1 MADIGEKQKELLM
14 NLDEEMG
21 WNSGL
26 NECPGV
32 DAAAMTEIP
41 EYIGKIL
48 EEELAAYIDD
58 KNNYVV
64 EGAYLICDQMSKK
77 PVKMYHWDG
86 KLGIEGEGGS
96 AEIAYTA
103 PESGV
108 SLPCFEVDPNAT
120 EIGRFYATNSKQT
133 ANGLRYGV
141 VSDRSCLRDEIEIHN
156 RTVAKGVGNLVS
168 MGNCMIMKASDVM
181 EIKKREGKAKI
192 YGTCYCLMK
201 PDFRWENPYC
211 IEDLI
216 GNCDSHSA
224 SRDFIPISGI
234 DATLDKPRCVQT
246 SHHKTMEWTTKGVPE
261 EGLTRLSTLL
271 CARGG
276 VITVKWS
283 GQIIK
288 SVEDEKSVD
297 NKELVEDEQTVGFQF
312 TLQQVRD
319 CGWNISVE
327 DLNELNRLMKEY
339 EVTSKVSAY
348 MMLATMLSESGNC
361 TKTTEDYDDSSK
373 YKYEERGAG
382 YMQLTWKKNQRK
394 FLSDVGE
401 SYDDIK
407 DDVPTYIGENY
418 AIESAVWYW
427 TNMDLTIERNLNAYV
442 AKNADEE
449 RMNGIFIIT
458 QYYVNSFPSGHNNT
472 LQKIREGAD
481 YKITTKSDNDGKEIY
496 MLEAD
501 GDSFPMPVN
510 WPDRNNKWNTA
521 KAVMNEE

>member
-1 MADIGEKQKELLM
+1 MSKINDIRLEQAIEIQKIAEWDCGEHPEILQDDVEQCSDEILQEHIEQC
-14 NLDEEMG
+14 LDKML
-21 WNSGL
+21 GL
-26 NECPGV
+26 
-32 DAAAMTEIP
+32 
-41 EYIGKIL
+41 YISD
-48 EEELAAYIDD
+48 ER
-58 KNNYVV
+58 NYVV
-64 EGAYLICDQMSKK
+64 DGAYLICDQMSKK

-181 EIKKREGKAKI
+181 EIQKREGKAKI

-201 PDFRWENPYC
+201 PIEEWVNPIC
-211 IEDLI
+211 AESVS
-216 GNCDSHSA
+216 GNCNQKVNDVMFGTKLIKIPCDSP
-224 SRDFIPISGI
+224 D
-234 DATLDKPRCVQT
+234 
-246 SHHKTMEWTTKGVPE
+246 HHKVMKFDAKGGKK
-261 EGLTRLSTLL
+261 EGLTMLSTLL
-271 CARGG
+271 CKRGG
-276 VITVKWS
+276 VITFKVH
-283 GQIIK
+283 GQIYLEPTI
-288 SVEDEKSVD
+288 
-297 NKELVEDEQTVGFQF
+297 ELAPTIEEEQAVGFQF

-327 DLNELNRLMKEY
+327 DLNELNRLMQEY
-339 EVTSKVSAY
+339 GVTSKMSAY
-348 MMLATMLSESGNC
+348 MMLATMLHESTNC
-361 TKTTEDYDDSSK
+361 TKTTEDYDGSRD
-373 YKYEERGAG
+373 YEFGERGAG
-382 YMQLTWKKNQRK
+382 YMQLTGQEIQQA
-394 FLSDVGE
+394 FLEAMGE
-401 SYDDIK
+401 SYDEIEG
-407 DDVPTYIGENY
+407 DVPTYIGNKY

-481 YKITTKSDNDGKEIY
+481 YKITAKYDNDGKEIY